1 MSVVE
6 GRAVVP
12 GPLVLTQPL
21 RAQPG
26 LLAKGSNQPGGHKG
40 VLRLGVKAAEVT
52 ARLEAIGSGKSCQ
65 IKRRCGGK
73 IIFNK
78 LTPKSMYF

>member
-12 GPLVLTQPL
+12 APLVLTQPL

-26 LLAKGSNQPGGHKG
+26 LLAKGSHQPSGNKR
-40 VLRLGVKAAEVT
+40 VLRLRMKAAEV
-52 ARLEAIGSGKSCQ
+52 AAPLQALGSGEMGQ
-65 IKRRCGGK
+65 ITR
-73 IIFNK
+73 I
-78 LTPKSMYF
+78 